1 MIEAFGRVGSPSSAR
16 KIDCAV
22 ADRFSSFEDA
32 ADSDRSRMLPNG
44 ASSAPSSASK
54 RAISFA
60 ASEIKVRVS
69 PELLGRRNELL
80 RDGSCRARVRSA
92 QFLGIYSV
100 VTRRIADRYLL
111 ENQLGAGGT
120 SRVHAAL
127 DERLGRQVAIKL
139 LDAQLVASADPAGRE
154 RFLREGPTSAS
165 FSHRNAVTIFDC
177 GEDDGDLYIVME
189 LVDGPS
195 LAERIAKNGPLPV
208 QEATD
213 IASQVLAALSAAHA
227 VGIVH
232 RDVKPANVLL
242 GTNGDVK
249 LADFGIAKR
258 FDDLEDSVTST
269 GMVIG
274 TPRYL
279 APEQAT
285 GSPATSATDVYGVGI
300 LLFEMLTAQPPF
312 SGGSLA
318 AISAAQQSQPAPDVR
333 SLRPEISAGLA
344 ATVARALATKPAK
357 RFSSAAEMS
366 SDLLDDDATHVMQ
379 TAPQGGDTQIMTRPL
394 AVAPSTAAA
403 AAVPVVRVAR
413 SRPAATSS
421 EPMKARTGLI
431 VVGLAVIAAV
441 IVIAMTG
448 RDRTTAFTVPSTIA
462 GQVAPEETI
471 PIAPEILTSFTT
483 DVAAASAD
491 EVIPGFPLTYDIE
504 VFLLQLEANPALV
517 GEKGEELASQLRD
530 MLDERSGKKRRDRA
544 EQLRE
549 EMDTWVADGELD
561 PTIADALK
569 GLLDVYVED

>member
-1 MIEAFGRVGSPSSAR
+1 M
-16 KIDCAV
+16 
-22 ADRFSSFEDA
+22 
-32 ADSDRSRMLPNG
+32 
-44 ASSAPSSASK
+44 
-54 RAISFA
+54 
-60 ASEIKVRVS
+60 
-69 PELLGRRNELL
+69 
-80 RDGSCRARVRSA
+80 
-92 QFLGIYSV
+92 
-100 VTRRIADRYLL
+100 TRRIADRYLL
-111 ENQLGAGGT
+111 GNQLGAGGT

-165 FSHRNAVTIFDC
+165 FSHRNAVTVFDC
-177 GEDDGDLYIVME
+177 GEDEGDLYIVME

-195 LAERIAKNGPLPV
+195 LAERIAKNGPLPI

-213 IASQVLAALSAAHA
+213 IAAQVLAALSAAHA

-312 SGGSLA
+312 AGGSLA
-318 AISAAQQSQPAPDVR
+318 AISAAQQTQPAPDVR
-333 SLRPEISAGLA
+333 SLRPEVSAGLA
-344 ATVARALATKPAK
+344 ATVAHALATKPAD
-357 RFSSAAEMS
+357 RFVSASEMS
-366 SDLLDDDATHVMQ
+366 TDLLDDDATHVMQ
-379 TAPQGGDTQIMTRPL
+379 TAPQGGDTQIMSQPI
-394 AVAPSTAAA
+394 AVAPVAPATAAA
-403 AAVPVVRVAR
+403 AAATPVVRVVR
-413 SRPAATSS
+413 SRPAATSG

-431 VVGLAVIAAV
+431 VVGFAVIAAV

-448 RDRTTAFTVPSTIA
+448 RDHTTAFTVPPTIP
-462 GQVAPEETI
+462 GQVAPEETT
-471 PIAPEILTSFTT
+471 PIAPEILTPLTT
-483 DVAAASAD
+483 EVAVAPVD
-491 EVIPGFPLTYDIE
+491 EIIPGFPRTDDIE
-504 VFLLQLEANPALV
+504 VFLLQLEANPGLV
-517 GEKGEELASQLRD
+517 GWRGEELATQLRD
-530 MLDERSGKKRRDRA
+530 MLDQKSGKKRRDRA
-544 EQLRE
+544 EELRK
-549 EMDTWVADGELD
+549 EMETWVEDEELD
-561 PTIADALK
+561 PAIADALYE
-569 GLLDVYVED
+569 LLDAFED